1 MNETEMA
8 QNYNEQIYF
17 KIIRFYLEGFN
28 KDYSLDYNYNGDDE
42 KQPYIYIEC
51 NDIKYID
58 ELIKQLEYFKITYN
72 IGYQL
77 YIVRKLK

>member
-1 MNETEMA
+1 MFPDTK
-8 QNYNEQIYF
+8 EQIFY

-28 KDYSLDYNYNGDDE
+28 KDYCLDYNYNGDDE
-42 KQPYIYIEC
+42 EQPYIYIEC
-51 NDIKYID
+51 CEIKHID
-58 ELIKQLEYFKITYN
+58 ELIYYLEHCKRTYN